1 MWEQMGLYRRGIARP
16 LRLLAL
22 PLALA
27 ADGGW
32 LTAEA
37 DASPRLFADLA
48 APRDSA
54 AAVTPANQLGFF
66 VNDID
71 GSAGRDTPVTVVLPS
86 AEELA
91 GAGTGSFLLVRNIP
105 AGVRLSA
112 GMSSGR
118 LWVVPLNDVA
128 GLKLFAEE
136 NAAAGRFA
144 LEFNL
149 IGANNKPLAKQ
160 TVALNLQRFEI
171 AAGTETA
178 AAIAVGAAG
187 PAEDPILEP
196 PPPIAH
202 RAPPERQPEPG
213 PQLASRTAPA
223 EKPQPAPDA
232 LPRGA
237 SPGSMASPEEG
248 VLLGRAEELLRQGGM
263 AAARILLEELA
274 RKGSAKGALALA
286 RSYDPA
292 YTPGSR
298 ASALN
303 PSLDKALEWYRRA
316 DELGSAEAKE
326 RIAELVPRRR

>member
-1 MWEQMGLYRRGIARP
+1 MWEQMGLYKRGIVRP

-27 ADGGW
+27 AAAG
-32 LTAEA
+32 AE
-37 DASPRLFADLA
+37 ASPRLFGDLA
-48 APRDSA
+48 APTDSA
-54 AAVTPANQLGFF
+54 AALTPANQLGFF
-66 VNDID
+66 VNDIE
-71 GSAGRDTPVTVVLPS
+71 GSAGQDTPVTILLPP

-91 GAGTGSFLLVRNIP
+91 GAGTGSFILVRNIP

-118 LWVVPLNDVA
+118 LWVLPLHDA
-128 GLKLFAEE
+128 SGLKLIAEQGV
-136 NAAAGRFA
+136 AGRFA
-144 LEFNL
+144 LEFHL

-160 TVALNLQRFEI
+160 TVALNLQSFEI
-171 AAGTETA
+171 TGGRDATA
-178 AAIAVGAAG
+178 AMAVEQAL
-187 PAEDPILEP
+187 PAESPILEP
-196 PPPIAH
+196 PPAIAP
-202 RAPPERQPEPG
+202 RASSERQPEPG
-213 PQLASRTAPA
+213 PKLAARTAPA
-223 EKPQPAPDA
+223 ERPQPAPDA
-232 LPRGA
+232 RPRGA
-237 SPGSMASPEEG
+237 SPGSVPSQEES
-248 VLLGRAEELLRQGGM
+248 LLLSRADDLLRQGGM

-286 RSYDPA
+286 RTYDPA

-316 DELGSAEAKE
+316 DELGSAEAKD